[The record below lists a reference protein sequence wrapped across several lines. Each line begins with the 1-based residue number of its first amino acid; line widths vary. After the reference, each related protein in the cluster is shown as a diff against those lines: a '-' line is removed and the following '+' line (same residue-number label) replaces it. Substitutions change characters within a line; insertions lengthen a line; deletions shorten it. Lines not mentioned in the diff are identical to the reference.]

1 MPGRSC
7 GSKTRPRSRHRATGT
22 PSGPDQRGERH
33 GSRVHTAH
41 RNGVNPTA
49 ARYPAGRRRGRLRA
63 TCPQGYAIPDGSAGA
78 PRDDTFCHR
87 ARSSSRSKPLGE
99 TGMGYCTRY
108 ARLTSYTG
116 QLWVDKPDG
125 LFRGQPP
132 RSRSSWRSRPLLH
145 LGAHL
150 IHKAAGGGNHRLR
163 VTAADAQDN
172 MLYPGVFVA
181 FDGVN
186 HLLRRAADGGRTSG
200 GIATIAK
207 GDVVHPGRNR
217 QAGGITAGLGTE
229 PPQGDGFLRQGL
241 GWQIARMPAI
251 SKADGTAQGCRG
263 IATNPHRGMWFLH
276 RFWIEA
282 QIGNPVVLAL

>member
-1 MPGRSC
+1 MPWRSC

-22 PSGPDQRGERH
+22 PSGPDQRGAHH

-41 RNGVNPTA
+41 RNGVNLTA
-49 ARYPAGRRRGRLRA
+49 ARYQAGRRRGRLRA

-132 RSRSSWRSRPLLH
+132 RGGIYLMRVNRSYTLTAVVAFASFLAL
-145 LGAHL
+145 
-150 IHKAAGGGNHRLR
+150 AAGAEAATVANPLCTDN
-163 VTAADAQDN
+163 TALFD
-172 MLYPGVFVA
+172 PGTGQNIV
-181 FDGVN
+181 
-186 HLLRRAADGGRTSG
+186 LPSG
-200 GIATIAK
+200 FTG
-207 GDVVHPGRNR
+207 
-217 QAGGITAGLGTE
+217 
-229 PPQGDGFLRQGL
+229 
-241 GWQIARMPAI
+241 
-251 SKADGTAQGCRG
+251 
-263 IATNPHRGMWFLH
+263 
-276 RFWIEA
+276 
-282 QIGNPVVLAL
+282 

>member
-1 MPGRSC
+1 MPWRSC

-22 PSGPDQRGERH
+22 PSGPDQRGAHH

-41 RNGVNPTA
+41 RNGVNLTA
-49 ARYPAGRRRGRLRA
+49 ARYQAGRRRGRLRA

-132 RSRSSWRSRPLLH
+132 RAEKDAVHNFATGLELVAKSHPADFNPTSSQAL
-145 LGAHL
+145 
-150 IHKAAGGGNHRLR
+150 
-163 VTAADAQDN
+163 
-172 MLYPGVFVA
+172 
-181 FDGVN
+181 
-186 HLLRRAADGGRTSG
+186 
-200 GIATIAK
+200 AK
-207 GDVVHPGRNR
+207 V
-217 QAGGITAGLGTE
+217 
-229 PPQGDGFLRQGL
+229 
-241 GWQIARMPAI
+241 
-251 SKADGTAQGCRG
+251 
-263 IATNPHRGMWFLH
+263 
-276 RFWIEA
+276 
-282 QIGNPVVLAL
+282 